1 MPFSTLKQELSQ
13 VKGFTELQGLRE
25 PLDNI
30 WTHLKSDDDVGY
42 EVEILNVA
50 AAVVVEV
57 LVLVSESYDQYYVVV
72 VLNEVVAGNVS
83 LTLASL
89 DLENKNLQENVV
101 HKVEIEKRKEDVV
114 VHVVVQVEEHAVEEN
129 KGWFR
134 VDGTL

>member
-1 MPFSTLKQELSQ
+1 MMPFSTLKQELSQ

-101 HKVEIEKRKEDVV
+101 HVAFDFL
-114 VHVVVQVEEHAVEEN
+114 H
-129 KGWFR
+129 
-134 VDGTL
+134 